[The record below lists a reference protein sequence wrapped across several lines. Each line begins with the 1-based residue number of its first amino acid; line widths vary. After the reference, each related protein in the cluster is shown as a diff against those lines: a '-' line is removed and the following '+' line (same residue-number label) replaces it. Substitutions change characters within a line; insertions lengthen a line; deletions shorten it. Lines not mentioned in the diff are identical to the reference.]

1 MGLITDMWFGLAN
14 FFKWSFENVLLPIGK
29 VTDWIL
35 FIVGMSLLI
44 WWLSQLWKFGNEN
57 EKDYKGW

>member
-1 MGLITDMWFGLAN
+1 MGLLTDMWFGLAN
-14 FFKWSFENVLLPIGK
+14 LFKWSFENVLLPIGK

-44 WWLSQLWKFGNEN
+44 WWLSQLLKFGNEN